1 MMNLYKFL
9 LDNYGEDEPIFVADI
24 EIQNYTSNN
33 IRQNIFKLEKEGKIK
48 HYDRGIYYIPTETIF
63 GESKLI
69 FEDVLKKKYVSN
81 DNETFGYFTGLY
93 FKNVIGLTTQMT
105 NIPEITTNKE
115 SSKKRTIELRSRK
128 AIVRKSNIEINES
141 NAKILQFFDLFKD
154 LTLDEVNCYKKEL
167 VQYIQRFQLTKE
179 MVIEYLAYYSNEV
192 KNLMI
197 RSGLIY
203 EFI

>member
-1 MMNLYKFL
+1 MNLYKFL